1 MVRDVLVHQLPNH
14 HLCDMSYSSIIF
26 DLGGVLIRLNY
37 QRTIDAF
44 CALGIEHFDE
54 LYNQANQNELFDQF
68 ETGKISPQRF
78 INELLPYLPHGT
90 SPNQVVQAWNAM
102 ILDVPASTLDILRA
116 AKSSYHTVLL
126 SNTNAL
132 HVPIVRQEWRKVSPQ
147 PMEDFFHHMYFSHEL
162 GLRKPHPETF
172 LTVCEREGIEP
183 NDTLFIDDSIQ
194 HIQGAQKAG
203 LQTFHLQSID
213 TLHQLFS

>member
-1 MVRDVLVHQLPNH
+1 VSDFKSRYTQ
-14 HLCDMSYSSIIF
+14 F
-26 DLGGVLIRLNY
+26 
-37 QRTIDAF
+37 A
-44 CALGIEHFDE
+44 
-54 LYNQANQNELFDQF
+54 QNEVFDRF
-68 ETGKISPQRF
+68 ECGEISPQHF
-78 INELLPYLPHGT
+78 LNLLLPETKIGT
-90 SPNQVVQAWNAM
+90 SPNQVVAAWDAM
-102 ILDVPASTLDILRA
+102 IGDFPLEKLALLVKLKTAQVPLF
-116 AKSSYHTVLL
+116 LL